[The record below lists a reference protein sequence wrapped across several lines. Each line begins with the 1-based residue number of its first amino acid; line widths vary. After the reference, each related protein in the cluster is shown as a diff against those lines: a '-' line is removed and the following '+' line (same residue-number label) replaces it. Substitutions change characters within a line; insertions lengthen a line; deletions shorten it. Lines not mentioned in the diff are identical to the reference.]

1 MIYVGYFVHFMLK
14 NICSECVKMS
24 RLANPSQ
31 KRFTN
36 DDLLKHLTLKIILR
50 THITTIWV
58 YSFVLAYIYKA
69 VYFIILSRTDLLT
82 YCDIF
87 SF

>member
-14 NICSECVKMS
+14 NICSECVRMS

-36 DDLLKHLTLKIILR
+36 NDLLKHLTLKIILR
-50 THITTIWV
+50 THITTICV
-58 YSFVLAYIYKA
+58 YSYLCTYTRL
-69 VYFIILSRTDLLT
+69 FIL
-82 YCDIF
+82 
-87 SF
+87 